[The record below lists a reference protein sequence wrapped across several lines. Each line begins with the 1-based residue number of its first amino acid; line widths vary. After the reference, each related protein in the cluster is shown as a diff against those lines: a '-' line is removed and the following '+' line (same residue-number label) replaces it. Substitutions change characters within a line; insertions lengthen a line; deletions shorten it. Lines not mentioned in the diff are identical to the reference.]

1 MKTVGRRLSF
11 ECVRVEVTVQTKKR
25 KTMIITIDGPA
36 GAGKSTAARM
46 LADRLGFE
54 FLDTGAMYRAVA
66 WACVDRSVD
75 LNDAVEVAETAAG
88 ISIQFEDDRI
98 TCNGQNVTT
107 EIRSAEASHA
117 ASIVAAV
124 PAVRLEM
131 VRLQRESAA
140 GHNYVTE
147 GRDQGSEVFPDSEC
161 KFFLTADPTKRAER
175 RLLELQSRGQSGS
188 INEVLQ
194 QIIDRDERD
203 RSREISPLVKA
214 EDAVEVDTS
223 GQTIEQVVDFLEQTS
238 RERLAGSSSALA

>member
-1 MKTVGRRLSF
+1 
-11 ECVRVEVTVQTKKR
+11 
-25 KTMIITIDGPA
+25 MIITIDGPA

-66 WACVDRSVD
+66 WACVDRNID
-75 LNDAVEVAETAAG
+75 LNDADAVSESAAG
-88 ISIQFEDDRI
+88 ISIQFEGNRI
-98 TCNGQNVTT
+98 LCNGRDVTT

-147 GRDQGSEVFPDSEC
+147 GRDQGSEVFRDSEC
-161 KFFLTADPTKRAER
+161 KFFVTADPNERAER

-188 INEVLQ
+188 IEEVLS
-194 QIIDRDERD
+194 QILDRDERD
-203 RSREISPLVKA
+203 RARDIGPLVKA
-214 EDAVEVDTS
+214 DDAVEVDTS
-223 GQTIEQVVDFLEQTS
+223 RKAIEQVVDFLEQTA
-238 RERLAGSSSALA
+238 RERIATSDSATA

>member
-1 MKTVGRRLSF
+1 
-11 ECVRVEVTVQTKKR
+11 
-25 KTMIITIDGPA
+25 MIITIDGPA
-36 GAGKSTAARM
+36 GAGKSTVARM

-66 WACVDRSVD
+66 WACVDRGID
-75 LNDAVEVAETAAG
+75 LNDADAVSETVAE
-88 ISIQFEDDRI
+88 ISIQFDGDRI
-98 TCNGQNVTT
+98 VCNGRDVTT

-161 KFFLTADPTKRAER
+161 KFFLTADPIERAER
-175 RLLELQSRGQSGS
+175 RLLELQSRGQAGS
-188 INEVLQ
+188 KEEVLA
-194 QIIDRDERD
+194 QIIERDERD
-203 RSREISPLVKA
+203 RSRDIGPLIKA
-214 EDAVEVDTS
+214 DDAVEVDTS
-223 GQTIEQVVDFLEQTS
+223 GKTIEQVVDFLEQTS
-238 RERLAGSSSALA
+238 RERLSMSSSELA

>member
-1 MKTVGRRLSF
+1 MRYDRPRLPF
-11 ECVRVEVTVQTKKR
+11 GDVRVQLAVQTKKR

-36 GAGKSTAARM
+36 GAGKSTVARM

-66 WACVDRSVD
+66 WACVDRGVD
-75 LNDAVEVAETAAG
+75 LNDVNAVSGTVAE
-88 ISIQFEDDRI
+88 ISIQFEGNRI
-98 TCNGQNVTT
+98 VCNGRDVTT

-140 GHNYVTE
+140 DNDYVTE
-147 GRDQGSEVFPDSEC
+147 GRDQGSEVFPNSGC
-161 KFFLTADPTKRAER
+161 KFFLTADLKERAGR

-188 INEVLQ
+188 MEDVLA

-203 RSREISPLVKA
+203 RSRDIGPLVKA
-214 EDAVEVDTS
+214 DDAIEVDTS
-223 GQTIEQVVDFLEQTS
+223 GKAIEQVVDYLERTS
-238 RERLAGSSSALA
+238 RKRLVISTSKLA

>member
-1 MKTVGRRLSF
+1 
-11 ECVRVEVTVQTKKR
+11 
-25 KTMIITIDGPA
+25 MIITIDGPA

-66 WACVDRSVD
+66 WACVDRNID
-75 LNDAVEVAETAAG
+75 LNNAAAVSETAAD
-88 ISIQFEDDRI
+88 ISIQFEEDRI
-98 TCNGQNVTT
+98 ICNGRDVTT

-131 VRLQRESAA
+131 VRLQRESAS

-161 KFFLTADPTKRAER
+161 KFFLTADPKERAER
-175 RLLELQSRGQSGS
+175 RLLELQKRGQSGS
-188 INEVLQ
+188 IEEVLA
-194 QIIDRDERD
+194 QIVDRDERD
-203 RSREISPLVKA
+203 RAREVGPLVKA

-223 GQTIEQVVDFLEQTS
+223 SKTIMQVVDFLEQTS
-238 RERLAGSSSALA
+238 RERFADSAIA